1 MWTEEVGDAFNDLS
15 EGNESAMKECLVLLK
30 NRLID
35 LINKVRTDLS
45 FLERGKI
52 INIITI
58 DVHGR
63 DVVDKFINK
72 KVTESESF
80 DWLSQLKFYYEDKEN
95 DMHTR

>member
-15 EGNESAMKECLVLLK
+15 EGNESAMKDCLALLK
-30 NRLID
+30 SRLVD

-45 FLERGKI
+45 KLERGKI

-63 DVVDKFINK
+63 DVVDRFITK
-72 KVTESESF
+72 KI
-80 DWLSQLKFYYEDKEN
+80 
-95 DMHTR
+95 

>member
-1 MWTEEVGDAFNDLS
+1 M
-15 EGNESAMKECLVLLK
+15 K

-45 FLERGKI
+45 FLERGKV

-63 DVVDKFINK
+63 DVVDKFISK
-72 KVTESESF
+72 KVSECESF
-80 DWLSQLKFYYEDKEN
+80 DWLS
-95 DMHTR
+95 